1 MGFYLRGWIE
11 KNQRDRTIKVEY
23 GNTKAALDI
32 QQERK
37 KTIRVVLTLGAST
50 IIWHEDKRGKAAD
63 NGDLDLAAVA
73 AAVWQQQWPADS
85 RKWWLSARWQGNSSE
100 TSAPH
105 FLFLCKVRKEAEEA
119 LTCGECR
126 CR

>member
-1 MGFYLRGWIE
+1 M
-11 KNQRDRTIKVEY
+11 EY
-23 GNTKAALDI
+23 GNTKAALEI
-32 QQERK
+32 QQERE
-37 KTIRVVLTLGAST
+37 KTVRAGSEVLTLGAST

-73 AAVWQQQWPADS
+73 AAVWQQWPADS

-105 FLFLCKVRKEAEEA
+105 FLFPCKVRREAKA
-119 LTCGECR
+119 LACGERR

>member
-1 MGFYLRGWIE
+1 MATLKLSRRFNKR
-11 KNQRDRTIKVEY
+11 
-23 GNTKAALDI
+23 
-32 QQERK
+32 RK
-37 KTIRVVLTLGAST
+37 MISELPAVVLTLGANT
-50 IIWHEDKRGKAAD
+50 IIWHEDKRAKAAD
-63 NGDLDLAAVA
+63 NGDLDLAAA
-73 AAVWQQQWPADS
+73 MWQQYGSSLWPADS

>member
-1 MGFYLRGWIE
+1 MGFYLRGWNE

-32 QQERK
+32 QQEKK

-73 AAVWQQQWPADS
+73 AAVWQQPVA
-85 RKWWLSARWQGNSSE
+85 
-100 TSAPH
+100 
-105 FLFLCKVRKEAEEA
+105 C
-119 LTCGECR
+119 
-126 CR
+126 